1 MSPIQL
7 TLPIIKLLVQADLT
21 AEILDSTLL
30 NMDSNLYVNPLDKS
44 LESSPAIPS
53 MPTQNQKM
61 SAVKKSA
68 SGDTGLR
75 SLGSTP
81 IEDKS
86 FRPLQSADKG
96 SRNSL
101 DESPGPRKPRTR
113 FQLRK
118 SSVRDAGFLFQ
129 IPRPQRC
136 SQDSLEKR
144 SKAGRGLASAARILN
159 QHLFGDNP
167 GSPRSGRNS
176 TSKSSLSVD
185 SIDSRDT
192 ATPQLVEPHRRSRSI
207 LKKAD
212 SCGNGRSKEVDPESE
227 RLISDNGSGQFY

>member
-1 MSPIQL
+1 
-7 TLPIIKLLVQADLT
+7 
-21 AEILDSTLL
+21 
-30 NMDSNLYVNPLDKS
+30 MDSNLYVNPLDKS

-53 MPTQNQKM
+53 MPAQNQKM

-81 IEDKS
+81 IEEKS

-129 IPRPQRC
+129 IPRPQRTGENQRC

-159 QHLFGDNP
+159 QHLFGDSP

-185 SIDSRDT
+185 SIDSQ
-192 ATPQLVEPHRRSRSI
+192 QLVEPYRKSRSI

-212 SCGNGRSKEVDPESE
+212 SCGNGRSKDVDPESE
-227 RLISDNGSGQFY
+227 RLISDNGSGEFYTNLYLK